1 MTNIIEDLRDTYKE
15 KKRKGRWLG
24 TNYKKSLQ
32 GSDILII
39 GIYQSTVFIFHT
51 LYLALQIEDFIL
63 SSQMTDRSHLKF

>member
-1 MTNIIEDLRDTYKE
+1 MTNITGELRDTYKE
-15 KKRKGRWLG
+15 KNRKSRWLG
-24 TNYKKSLQ
+24 TNYKKRLQ